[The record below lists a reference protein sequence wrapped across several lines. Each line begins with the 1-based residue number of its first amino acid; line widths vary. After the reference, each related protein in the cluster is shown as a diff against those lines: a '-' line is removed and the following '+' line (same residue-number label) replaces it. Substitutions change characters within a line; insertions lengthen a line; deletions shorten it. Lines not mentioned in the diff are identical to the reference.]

1 MFKNFLTYLKDEV
14 VFETALISLLILTLL
29 VAIEIF
35 TGWSN
40 REPTEISMEN
50 IVYHNLVQEDKNN
63 KIKIKNFGAITDD
76 EYNEIKRRMSDKAYK
91 DLSLEE
97 RIIQNYILSYNGK
110 NTVESK
116 ENLEKE
122 LNNKYSDFKKETT
135 DQIEKINSCLP
146 EILLLSYFAIV
157 LYVFITA
164 ASEDNIFLALIGVLS
179 LATVLNFVKEFFPGS
194 TKMLLILYIVLDILL
209 IVSKFL
215 YSKNFF
221 RKYEIAR
228 KFEEV
233 L

>member
-1 MFKNFLTYLKDEV
+1 MFKKLLAYLKDEEL
-14 VFETALISLLILTLL
+14 FKTTLISLLILTLL
-29 VAIEIF
+29 VAIEIS

-76 EYNEIKRRMSDKAYK
+76 EYNEITRRMSDKAYK
-91 DLSLEE
+91 DLTLEE

-135 DQIEKINSCLP
+135 DQIEKDNSCLP
-146 EILLLSYFAIV
+146 DFLFLSYFAIM
-157 LYVFITA
+157 LYLLLSGTL
-164 ASEDNIFLALIGVLS
+164 EENIFLAPIGVLN
-179 LATVLNFVKEFFPGS
+179 LATIINSVKELLPGS
-194 TKMLLILYIVLDILL
+194 TEMLLILYIVLDILL

-221 RKYEIAR
+221 RKYEMAR
-228 KFEEV
+228 RFEEA